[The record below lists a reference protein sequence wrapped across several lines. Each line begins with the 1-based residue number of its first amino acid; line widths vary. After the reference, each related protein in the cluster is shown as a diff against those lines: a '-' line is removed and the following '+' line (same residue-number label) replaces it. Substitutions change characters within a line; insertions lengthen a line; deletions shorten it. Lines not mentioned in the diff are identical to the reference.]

1 MDDER
6 EFELAT
12 KVLIPDN
19 TFAIFVHLDSETQTL
34 QVEVADYVSE
44 NLRGTKEYDGMGLI
58 INELGVAIEEALQR
72 FANLDPDFTIEQD
85 IKVELEDGENVIPFP
100 DLNTRH

>member
-1 MDDER
+1 
-6 EFELAT
+6 
-12 KVLIPDN
+12 
-19 TFAIFVHLDSETQTL
+19 
-34 QVEVADYVSE
+34 
-44 NLRGTKEYDGMGLI
+44 MGLI

-72 FANLDPDFTIEQD
+72 FANLDPDFTVEQD